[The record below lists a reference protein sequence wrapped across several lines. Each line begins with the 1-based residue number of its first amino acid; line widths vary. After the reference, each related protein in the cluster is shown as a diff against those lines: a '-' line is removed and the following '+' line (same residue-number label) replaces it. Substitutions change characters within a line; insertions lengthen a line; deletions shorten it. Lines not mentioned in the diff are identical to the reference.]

1 MNAAT
6 ARCGKRRVVV
16 AESVMTKD
24 MCVRKENE
32 AWIMWAFRQLCEKP
46 GAVLSVLC
54 VVAVC
59 ILYMDLRGLFQEQTE
74 AYRAVAEKLS
84 EMNVRISE
92 LEYKVGRGER

>member
-1 MNAAT
+1 M
-6 ARCGKRRVVV
+6 VV
-16 AESVMTKD
+16 AESVITKD

-92 LEYKVGRGER
+92 LEYKVGREH

>member
-1 MNAAT
+1 M
-6 ARCGKRRVVV
+6 
-16 AESVMTKD
+16 
-24 MCVRKENE
+24 
-32 AWIMWAFRQLCEKP
+32 
-46 GAVLSVLC
+46 SVLC

-92 LEYKVGRGER
+92 LEYKVGSRSHE